1 MSRSWDLMDGMFE
14 CEVWKLVDDLNEVA
28 DSHGLIVVLGPSTW
42 RFCQRVL
49 GVSSG
54 EGDKWRQENGEL
66 GWWGVF
72 VFCFWLCVVYVCR
85 FCFTLFLGHN

>member
-42 RFCQRVL
+42 RFCQRV
-49 GVSSG
+49 V
-54 EGDKWRQENGEL
+54 
-66 GWWGVF
+66 GWVGRFCVLFLVVCCLCLPFLFYF
-72 VFCFWLCVVYVCR
+72 VFR
-85 FCFTLFLGHN
+85 A